1 MYESQIQIPTFS
13 SKLMLIYVTVWDL
26 NLLGKLNHCTGDHAI
41 WLHDFCTSYNLTG
54 HENKGDPLCWNGICT
69 WYWLQYQP
77 GEKLVMECCGVYLI
91 FLPVKCFTTLGC
103 VPHTSEWTSSVCTL
117 LSKSP
122 GRSSKSLGPWKHNIR
137 QLQRRFPL
145 CNCRRILQWQVYFTS
160 KLNFSLSTFPLLLS
174 SLKRKGK
181 APKVILNSTYF
192 G

>member
-1 MYESQIQIPTFS
+1 MQFDYMISVPAVN
-13 SKLMLIYVTVWDL
+13 LI
-26 NLLGKLNHCTGDHAI
+26 
-41 WLHDFCTSYNLTG
+41 G
-54 HENKGDPLCWNGICT
+54 HENKGDPLRWNGICT

-77 GEKLVMECCGVYLI
+77 GEKSVMECHGFYLI
-91 FLPVKCFTTLGC
+91 FLPVKCFMTLGW
-103 VPHTSEWTSSVCTL
+103 VPHASEWTSFVRTL

-122 GRSSKSLGPWKHNIR
+122 CRSSKSPGPWKNKIR

-174 SLKRKGK
+174 FLNRKGK
-181 APKVILNSTYF
+181 APKVILNSTHF